1 MDISIY
7 IFLVFA
13 EMAVNL
19 LLLKTRADIPAFGY
33 KNKLTDA
40 ELVKLDTFIQESDS
54 LLLEHFHLTSDEAD
68 QVYQNC
74 LDDGYLSYKKC
85 MDYTASHKNQF
96 S

>member
-1 MDISIY
+1 M
-7 IFLVFA
+7 V
-13 EMAVNL
+13 
-19 LLLKTRADIPAFGY
+19 TREEFSSL

-74 LDDGYLSYKKC
+74 L
-85 MDYTASHKNQF
+85 MTVI
-96 S
+96 